1 MEQFDVAIVGAGIV
15 GLAHACLASR
25 AGRKVAIFER
35 NPSASGASVR
45 NFGMLWPIG
54 QPPGPLRQMAL
65 RSRELWLE
73 FLSGAGLPYRASGSL
88 HAAYREDEACV
99 GREFSE
105 KAGSLGYE
113 CQWLGAKETFARTA
127 AIRAEGLLGAL
138 WSPTEVTVDPR
149 LVIAGLTRYLEGQAR
164 VTLFRNC
171 VVQEVAAQRVRTGA
185 RTYHAG
191 AVIVASGSDFETL
204 FPDHFAVSGVTRC
217 KLQMMR
223 TVAQP
228 EGWRLGPALAFGL
241 TFRHY
246 PAFEMCESLKALKTR
261 VAEEAPEF
269 DRWGIHVMASETASR
284 EVTLGDSHEYGLD
297 VSFFDRAEIN
307 RLILDYARQYLRLP
321 RFEIAETWHGVYAK
335 HPSESYLIHEPEAA
349 TRVVTVTSGIG
360 MTMSFGL
367 AESVLRGLGVLP

>member
-15 GLAHACLASR
+15 GLAHACLASQ

-54 QPPGPLRQMAL
+54 QPPGPLREMAL

-73 FLSGAGLPYRASGSL
+73 FLSRAGLPYHATGSL
-88 HAAYREDEACV
+88 HAVYRADEAEV
-99 GREFSE
+99 GREFAE
-105 KAGSLGYE
+105 KAGTLGYE
-113 CQWLGAKETFARTA
+113 CQFLDAKQTLARTE
-127 AIRAEGLLGAL
+127 AIRVEGLLGAL

-149 LVIAGLTRYLEGQAR
+149 LTIAGLTRYLEGQSG
-164 VTLFRNC
+164 VSLFRNC
-171 VVQEVAAQRVRTGA
+171 VVQEVAARRIRIGA
-185 RTYHAG
+185 RTYHAN

-204 FPDHFAVSGVTRC
+204 FPDHFAASGVTRC

-228 EGWRLGPALAFGL
+228 EGWQLGPALAFGL

-246 PAFEMCESLKALKTR
+246 AAFEICDSLKALKRR

-269 DRWGIHVMASETASR
+269 DRWGIHVLASETAGR

-307 RLILDYARQYLRLP
+307 RLILDYARDYVRLP

-335 HPSESYLIHEPEAA
+335 HPSQSYLIHEPEAA